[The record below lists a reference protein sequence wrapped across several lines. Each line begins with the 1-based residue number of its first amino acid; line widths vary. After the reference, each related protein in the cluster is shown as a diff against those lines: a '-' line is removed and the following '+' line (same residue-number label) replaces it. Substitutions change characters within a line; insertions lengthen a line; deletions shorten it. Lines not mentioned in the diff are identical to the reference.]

1 MELCSKEILLAMI
14 NIFLC
19 ASQVNRWVTSV
30 DHNLQILSNALINLF
45 PLCVLPEK
53 IIFVLNIYRKK
64 KMGLKTYAQKMCI
77 QCAHLWCREV
87 PKHGEVQ
94 CLRPRQ
100 RRITNVRSVLLIM
113 IELGSL
119 DHRRTACTLSWP
131 SLQNSVSMICPC
143 LTISK
148 PSLWFVKGHYVNSIY
163 SYSFLLTP
171 TFSRNDSKQHDSKI
185 SQFVFRRWMKVLQVW
200 NDMRVST

>member
-1 MELCSKEILLAMI
+1 MI

-119 DHRRTACTLSWP
+119 DHRRTACILSWP

-171 TFSRNDSKQHDSKI
+171 TFSTWFLIVTNGQKCP
-185 SQFVFRRWMKVLQVW
+185 WW
-200 NDMRVST
+200 NGGFGG

>member
-1 MELCSKEILLAMI
+1 MI

-64 KMGLKTYAQKMCI
+64 KMGL
-77 QCAHLWCREV
+77 WCREV
-87 PKHGEVQ
+87 PKHGAVQ

-163 SYSFLLTP
+163 SYSCLLTP
-171 TFSRNDSKQHDSKI
+171 TFSTWFLIVTNGQKCP
-185 SQFVFRRWMKVLQVW
+185 WW
-200 NDMRVST
+200 NGGFGG

>member
-1 MELCSKEILLAMI
+1 MI

-19 ASQVNRWVTSV
+19 ASQVNWWVTSV
-30 DHNLQILSNALINLF
+30 DNNLQILSNVLINLF
-45 PLCVLPEK
+45 PLCLLPEK
-53 IIFVLNIYRKK
+53 IIFVLKIYQKK

-77 QCAHLWCREV
+77 QCAHLWCREE
-87 PKHGEVQ
+87 PKHVEVQ

-119 DHRRTACTLSWP
+119 DHSRTACTLSWP
-131 SLQNSVSMICPC
+131 SLQNSVSMVCPC

-148 PSLWFVKGHYVNSIY
+148 PSLWFVKGHVNSTY
-163 SYSFLLTP
+163 SYSFHLTP
-171 TFSRNDSKQHDSKI
+171 TFSTWFLVVTNCQKCPWWNGGFRVKGIVHPKI
-185 SQFVFRRWMKVLQVW
+185 KIL
-200 NDMRVST
+200 